1 MTTDKPSRS
10 EEEFFAKREAELRE
24 NRRAAAQ
31 VAADDAE
38 RKSHFMKCPKCGAD
52 LQVEEYHGIEID
64 RCHECDGMWFDAGEA
79 EELAGDGKEGILA
92 SVFDAVVRGVRGKKA
107 NTAE

>member
-24 NRRAAAQ
+24 KRRIEAQAAAQ
-31 VAADDAE
+31 DAE

-52 LQVEEYHGIEID
+52 LQGEEYHRIEID
-64 RCHECDGMWFDAGEA
+64 RVTRRAD
-79 EELAGDGKEGILA
+79 
-92 SVFDAVVRGVRGKKA
+92 
-107 NTAE
+107 